1 MKHKAELSISR
12 PSYGDGRKKISIL
25 VNDSEARIEFLE
37 IEIDLEAFSE
47 CITGLGHCDCEMEV
61 RGLQN
66 VGKKIENMP
75 IVFEV
80 PKELRYSR
88 NKYKIQTLAEKAT
101 PDGWHCS
108 TYFGSQNSFFSK
120 DDKDFARTTASR
132 WVDKPQCNDNPT
144 EG

>member
-80 PKELRYSR
+80 PKELRYKGKCDGV
-88 NKYKIQTLAEKAT
+88 NMLAEKAT
-101 PDGWHCS
+101 PAGWKCS
-108 TYFGSQNSFFSK
+108 MYFGSQTSFFSK
-120 DDKDFARTTASR
+120 DDKYFARTTASR
-132 WVDKPQCNDNPT
+132 WVEKK
-144 EG
+144 